1 MSMERVQKKS
11 SPRTQETEVEEVASS
26 PAKRSSKAD
35 TDALLDEIDAVL
47 EQSSVEFIRDYVQR
61 GGQ

>member
-1 MSMERVQKKS
+1 MERVQKQAK
-11 SPRTQETEVEEVASS
+11 PRDNDEVTEVSVAPSKRLASS
-26 PAKRSSKAD
+26 KEE

-47 EQSSVEFIRDYVQR
+47 EQNATEFIRDYVQR